1 MAIFKRKDIQ
11 KVFQQINNGEVF
23 PVYLVFGDRY
33 LCNEFAND
41 LIQKLLPQEKQ
52 RATNLKNVDG
62 DQEDPN
68 HTLNLLRTYSLF
80 AGRQV
85 IRVMDSKLFFSKQV
99 AKTLWDK
106 AKKSFTSKEIK
117 RAQKY
122 LGQMLALADISLS
135 DWITEDI
142 ADISSKRWQALFSFA
157 KPQDVSWV
165 KEIIDAEEGNE
176 SAAPKEKKG
185 EATDLF
191 TEAFEKGIPQGN
203 ILVLVAEAVDK
214 RKKFYKYL
222 NKNGVIVDLSV
233 DSGSTS
239 AARKDQEAVLKDLVQ
254 KTLAEFKKKIDPKAL
269 PLLLERVGFH
279 PVAVVMETEKL
290 ALYVGDKTTISIDDL
305 NDAVGRTREEALYE
319 FTEAFGGQNLANA
332 LRILHRL
339 HENGVHPLVIIS
351 GLRNYIK
358 KLLLV
363 RSVQEQS
370 QPSYSTGMPFPVFQ
384 KNYLTQLKE
393 SREELPTQLSGH
405 PYAVYSSFKQAEKF
419 SLPTLKSGLS
429 ELLNAE
435 YHLKSSTISDY
446 LVLENLLFSL
456 LVPKEKNQLAVS
468 Q

>member
-1 MAIFKRKDIQ
+1 MAVFKRKDIQ
-11 KVFQQINNGEVF
+11 KVFQQIDNGEVS

-33 LCNEFAND
+33 LCNEFANE
-41 LIQKLLPQEKQ
+41 LIRKLLPNEEQ
-52 RATNLKNVDG
+52 RATNLKNIDG
-62 DQEDPN
+62 DQENTN

-106 AKKSFTSKEIK
+106 AKKSFTAKESN
-117 RAQKY
+117 RVRKY

-142 ADISSKRWQALFSFA
+142 ADISSKRWQTLFGFS

-165 KEIIDAEEGNE
+165 KEIIDGE
-176 SAAPKEKKG
+176 SEASTPKEKKG

-191 TEAFEKGIPQGN
+191 TEAFEKGIPHEN

-233 DSGSTS
+233 ETGSTS

-254 KTLAEFKKKIDPKAL
+254 KTLAGFKKKIDPKVL

-290 ALYVGDKTTISIDDL
+290 ALYVGDKPTISVEDL
-305 NDAVGRTREEALYE
+305 NDTVGRTREEALYE
-319 FTEAFGGQNLANA
+319 FTEAFGSQNLANA

-339 HENGVHPLVIIS
+339 QENGIHPLVIIS

-370 QPSYSTGMPFPVFQ
+370 QPSYSAGMPFPVFQ

-393 SREELPTQLSGH
+393 SREELPPQLSGH
-405 PYAVYSSFKQAEKF
+405 PYAIYSTFKQAEKF
-419 SLPTLKSGLS
+419 SPTTLKYGLS
-429 ELLNAE
+429 ELLKAE
-435 YHLKSSTISDY
+435 YRLKSSALPDY

-456 LVPKEKNQLAVS
+456 FVPKEKNQLAAS